1 MAELER
7 IELIITTDNKAAI
20 AALKKVQKELG
31 DSGKK
36 ASEAES
42 KFKKFSTGARGA
54 FATLGVGI
62 GIAAI
67 VSLGKS
73 FARLQIE
80 SEKALTKVATLAN
93 FTTQELDDMRKGT
106 AALQRQFGISFTQIS
121 EARFDVVSSG
131 FADVTEQQELLTK
144 AFILGAGNATDVSVA
159 TSVLTGTLKAFG
171 LGAEDASRV
180 MDELTVIAQ
189 GSKTNLEGLAT
200 AIAKVAPSAVQ
211 AGQSLATAGAALDIL
226 TLAGISA
233 DESATALK
241 GALDSLITPV
251 TQKNFE
257 KAKIGIKDI
266 ETGAVRPLV
275 DILKDMQKLT
285 PEALRTLIPDKTAAQ
300 GFSILIANIDAF
312 RAAANKIESE
322 DAIGATARAAAKT
335 MATLDTKIK
344 ILSQTFNSF
353 LQEGTF
359 FGEQLK
365 IVINGLTQALLL
377 LRGAAGDNADEQED
391 AANKTTKAQQ
401 RVINIQKQIEE
412 AVNSARIAEN
422 TLSAN
427 VFLNAEV
434 RERFEKRE
442 ETQKRLLIGLTKQL
456 TAAQKEFGKELS
468 LASLRGEFKV
478 APRVGE
484 EVLGPALF
492 SEEEIAA
499 KKAEA
504 AATESRLDVE
514 ELITKIKA
522 DGVQERLVLINK
534 EFDVAIQKA
543 IDLGGKEEQFARI
556 ELLREKALAKAR
568 LEIRNKAA
576 AEAEKREKELGKII
590 GKRIDAQLEL
600 REKIAKRQE
609 EIAARSASKSENIF
623 REEAAKEDQIVR
635 DADALFNKGQLS
647 KIKLNEILIAS
658 EQRLRDAVAARIA
671 TEAPEEGG
679 PFADL
684 TEEQL
689 EFARDPL
696 KGLVEGADEALN
708 TIPLL
713 QENLASTIP
722 RLEAM
727 QAASEAMGAALIDQA
742 IAGKLSGKALG
753 KAAQQAAVQVLKA
766 KAAEAAG
773 LAIFNVAS
781 GFANL
786 ALGIFFPPA
795 LAAAQANFAA
805 AAAFASV
812 AAVTGGAA
820 AAIGGGGGGGGGGGA
835 QDDVTRAQQRRR
847 DADLDERGG
856 IGGPGITIITNLT
869 GVASRSQLAI
879 VADEVSRAA
888 REQFDTQQITQNL
901 GTVQGQ

>member
-1 MAELER
+1 MAEIER

-312 RAAANKIESE
+312 RAAANKIASE

-335 MATLDTKIK
+335 MATLDFKISV
-344 ILSQTFNSF
+344 LSETFNSF
-353 LQEGTF
+353 FQEGTF
-359 FGEQLK
+359 FGDQLK
-365 IVINGLTQALLL
+365 VSIEGLTAQLLFL
-377 LRGAAGDNADEQED
+377 QNVVGDNADKQED
-391 AANKTTKAQQ
+391 AASKTTTAQQ

-456 TAAQKEFGKELS
+456 TEAQKEFGKELS
-468 LASLRGEFKV
+468 LAELRGEFKI

-484 EVLGPALF
+484 EVLGPTL
-492 SEEEIAA
+492 EVEIAPPDLSQTKEQFKVVDKLISDLTIQGA
-499 KKAEA
+499 VERADGTVEIERLKWKQIIKQAENGLATRKQLVQLNALAEA
-504 AATESRLDVE
+504 A
-514 ELITKIKA
+514 I
-522 DGVQERLVLINK
+522 
-534 EFDVAIQKA
+534 
-543 IDLGGKEEQFARI
+543 AR
-556 ELLREKALAKAR
+556 
-568 LEIRNKAA
+568 KAA

-635 DADALFNKGQLS
+635 DADVAFNKGQIS
-647 KIKLNEILIAS
+647 KIRLNEILIAS
-658 EQRLRDAVAARIA
+658 EQRLRDAVLER
-671 TEAPEEGG
+671 TLVEAPEEVDEDKRPEEEIQNEGLDLLLEKL
-679 PFADL
+679 PLVSAAQAEKVEADK
-684 TEEQL
+684 
-689 EFARDPL
+689 AM
-696 KGLVEGADEALN
+696 KA
-708 TIPLL
+708 
-713 QENLASTIP
+713 AS
-722 RLEAM
+722 
-727 QAASEAMGAALIDQA
+727 QAAGAALVDQA
-742 IAGKLSGKALG
+742 LAGQLSGKALV
-753 KAAQQAAVQVLKA
+753 KAAQGAAVGVLKA
-766 KAAEAAG
+766 KASEAAG
-773 LAIFNVAS
+773 LAIFELAS
-781 GFANL
+781 AAADFAL
-786 ALGIFFPPA
+786 AIFGNP
-795 LAAAQANFAA
+795 LAAAAGTKHLVAA
-805 AAAFASV
+805 AGFAKTAALAGGL
-812 AAVTGGAA
+812 AAG
-820 AAIGGGGGGGGGGGA
+820 IGGGGGGGGSARSPSRTGG
-835 QDDVTRAQQRRR
+835 RRR
-847 DADLDERGG
+847 TA
-856 IGGPGITIITNLT
+856 PSS
-869 GVASRSQLAI
+869 A
-879 VADEVSRAA
+879 
-888 REQFDTQQITQNL
+888 
-901 GTVQGQ
+901 